1 MVQIT
6 AFDGTGVQR
15 GINMF
20 ITPQEVLDT
29 SVAQLETLAA
39 FLREQLDESIDDPGH
54 VTTETRVCKEILG
67 SLRVLILRVRPRALL
82 STGGLHVAG
91 RRLERELDLREADFS
106 ELPTRR

>member
-1 MVQIT
+1 MLRHQEYSLSFPMVQIT

-39 FLREQLDESIDDPGH
+39 FLREQLDESIDEPGR
-54 VTTETRVCKEILG
+54 VTNETRACKEILG
-67 SLRVLILRVRPRALL
+67 SLRVLILRIRP
-82 STGGLHVAG
+82 G
-91 RRLERELDLREADFS
+91 ERC
-106 ELPTRR
+106 